1 MCVPYYYLGVFM
13 KSMVAVFFFSMVAMF
28 GRADAQLDVKIGGGA
43 LLDPTRAG
51 GHLSIEVPIGDLY
64 PTYLA
69 PFVEYYRGTTTLS
82 SVNITLETDVS
93 EIPAGVSL
101 IYKAPLSDRYG
112 TVFFGVGGG
121 VLHARGF
128 PVFIPVVIVLDD
140 GTPINVIDPETG
152 EVIMEPLIDPATG
165 ELATGTSTEALIAV
179 AGGMRFD
186 VAEGIGA
193 FVQGRWFR
201 AFASGST
208 NNFGFHAGLMFSL
221 GER

>member
-1 MCVPYYYLGVFM
+1 M
-13 KSMVAVFFFSMVAMF
+13 KSMVAVSLFMMIAMF
-28 GRADAQLDVKIGGGA
+28 GRADAQVDVKIGGGA
-43 LLDPTRAG
+43 LFDPMRAG
-51 GHLSIEVPIGDLY
+51 GHLSVEFPIGDLH

-69 PFVEYYRGTTTLS
+69 PFVEFYRKDG
-82 SVNITLETDVS
+82 IS

-112 TVFFGVGGG
+112 TVFFGVSGG

-128 PVFIPVVIVLDD
+128 PVIVPVGVNPV
-140 GTPINVIDPETG
+140 TG
-152 EVIMEPLIDPATG
+152 EVIMDLARDPTTG
-165 ELATGTSTEALIAV
+165 DFVTGTSTKALIAV

-208 NNFGFHAGLMFSL
+208 NNFGIHAGLMFSL
-221 GER
+221 GE

>member
-1 MCVPYYYLGVFM
+1 
-13 KSMVAVFFFSMVAMF
+13 MVAVFFLFMIAMF
-28 GRADAQLDVKIGGGA
+28 GRADAQLDVKIGGGT

-51 GHLSIEVPIGDLY
+51 GHLSIEFPIGDLY

-69 PFVEYYRGTTTLS
+69 PFVEYYRKSG
-82 SVNITLETDVS
+82 IS

-101 IYKAPLSDRYG
+101 IYKAPLSDHYG
-112 TVFFGVGGG
+112 TVFFGVSGG

-128 PVFIPVVIVLDD
+128 PVIEELLN
-140 GTPINVIDPETG
+140 GTLVYIIDPVTE
-152 EVIMEPLIDPATG
+152 EII
-165 ELATGTSTEALIAV
+165 TGTSTKALIAV

-186 VAEGIGA
+186 VSENIGA

-208 NNFGFHAGLMFSL
+208 NNFGIHAGLMFSL

>member
-1 MCVPYYYLGVFM
+1 M
-13 KSMVAVFFFSMVAMF
+13 KSMVAVFFFSMVAFF

-43 LLDPTRAG
+43 LLDPTRGG

-69 PFVEYYRGTTTLS
+69 PFVEYYRRT
-82 SVNITLETDVS
+82 ITLAATDKTLKT

-101 IYKAPLSDRYG
+101 VYKAPLSDRYG
-112 TVFFGVGGG
+112 TVFFGVAGG
-121 VLHARGF
+121 VLHTRGS
-128 PVFIPVVIVLDD
+128 PIVEILFD
-140 GTPINVIDPETG
+140 GTTVYAIDTATG
-152 EVIMEPLIDPATG
+152 EVVTE
-165 ELATGTSTEALIAV
+165 TSTEALIAV

-186 VAEGIGA
+186 VSEGIGA

-201 AFASGST
+201 AFASGTT
-208 NNFGFHAGLMFSL
+208 NNFGIHAGLMFSL

>member
-1 MCVPYYYLGVFM
+1 
-13 KSMVAVFFFSMVAMF
+13 MVAMF
-28 GRADAQLDVKIGGGA
+28 GQADAQLDVKIGGGA
-43 LLDPTRAG
+43 LLDPTRGG
-51 GHLSIEVPIGDLY
+51 GHLSVEVPIGDLY

-69 PFVEYYRGTTTLS
+69 PFVEFYRKSG
-82 SVNITLETDVS
+82 IS

-112 TVFFGVGGG
+112 TVFFGVAGG

-128 PVFIPVVIVLDD
+128 PVLVPVVLLLDD
-140 GTPINVIDPETG
+140 GTLINAVDPLTG
-152 EVIMEPLIDPATG
+152 EVIMQPSRDPATG
-165 ELATGTSTEALIAV
+165 EFVTGTSTEALIAV

-186 VAEGIGA
+186 VATGVGA

-208 NNFGFHAGLMFSL
+208 NNFGIHAGLMFSL

>member
-1 MCVPYYYLGVFM
+1 M
-13 KSMVAVFFFSMVAMF
+13 KSMVAVFFLFMIAFF
-28 GRADAQLDVKIGGGA
+28 GRADAQVDVKIGGGA
-43 LLDPTRAG
+43 LFDPTRAG
-51 GHLSIEVPIGDLY
+51 GHLSIEFPIGDLY

-69 PFVEYYRGTTTLS
+69 PFVEFYRKGG
-82 SVNITLETDVS
+82 IS

-101 IYKAPLSDRYG
+101 VYKAPLSDQYG
-112 TVFFGVGGG
+112 TVFFGVSGG

-128 PVFIPVVIVLDD
+128 PVLVPVGV
-140 GTPINVIDPETG
+140 DPVTG
-152 EVIMEPLIDPATG
+152 EVIVSLSRDPVTG
-165 ELATGTSTEALIAV
+165 EVITETSTEALIAV

-186 VAEGIGA
+186 VSEGIGA

-208 NNFGFHAGLMFSL
+208 NNFGIHAGLMFSL

>member
-1 MCVPYYYLGVFM
+1 M
-13 KSMVAVFFFSMVAMF
+13 KSMVAVIFFLMVAF
-28 GRADAQLDVKIGGGA
+28 LGRADAQVDVKIGGGA
-43 LLDPTRAG
+43 LLDPTRGG
-51 GHLSIEVPIGDLY
+51 GHLSIDFPIGDLY

-69 PFVEYYRGTTTLS
+69 PFVEFYRKDG
-82 SVNITLETDVS
+82 IS

-101 IYKAPLSDRYG
+101 VYKAPLSDRYG
-112 TVFFGVGGG
+112 TVFFGVAGG

-128 PVFIPVVIVLDD
+128 PVIVDVLFD
-140 GTPINVIDPETG
+140 GTVLYLVDTTTG
-152 EVIMEPLIDPATG
+152 DFVRE
-165 ELATGTSTEALIAV
+165 TSTEALIAV

-186 VAEGIGA
+186 VSEGIGA

-208 NNFGFHAGLMFSL
+208 NNFGIHTGLIFSL

>member
-1 MCVPYYYLGVFM
+1 M
-13 KSMVAVFFFSMVAMF
+13 KSMVAVFFFIIIAMF
-28 GRADAQLDVKIGGGA
+28 GRADAQVDVKIGGGA
-43 LLDPTRAG
+43 LFDPTRAG
-51 GHLSIEVPIGDLY
+51 GHLSIDFPIGDLY

-69 PFVEYYRGTTTLS
+69 PFVEFYRKDG
-82 SVNITLETDVS
+82 IS

-112 TVFFGVGGG
+112 TVFFGVAGG

-128 PVFIPVVIVLDD
+128 PVFAPVGV
-140 GTPINVIDPETG
+140 DPMTG
-152 EVIMEPLIDPATG
+152 DVMMDLLIDPATG
-165 ELATGTSTEALIAV
+165 EFVTGTSTEALLAV
-179 AGGMRFD
+179 AGGLRFD
-186 VAEGIGA
+186 VSEGIGA

-208 NNFGFHAGLMFSL
+208 NNFGIHAGLMFSL

>member
-1 MCVPYYYLGVFM
+1 M
-13 KSMVAVFFFSMVAMF
+13 KSMVAVVFFSLVAMF
-28 GRADAQLDVKIGGGA
+28 GRADAQVDVKIGGGA
-43 LLDPTRAG
+43 LLDPTRGG
-51 GHLSIEVPIGDLY
+51 GHLSIEIPIGDLY

-69 PFVEYYRGTTTLS
+69 PFVEFYRKGG
-82 SVNITLETDVS
+82 IS

-101 IYKAPLSDRYG
+101 VYKAPLSDHYG
-112 TVFFGVGGG
+112 TVFFGVSGG

-128 PVFIPVVIVLDD
+128 PVLVPVGV
-140 GTPINVIDPETG
+140 DPVTG
-152 EVIMEPLIDPATG
+152 EVIVSLSRDPVT
-165 ELATGTSTEALIAV
+165 EEVITETSTEALIAV

-186 VAEGIGA
+186 VSEGIGA

-208 NNFGFHAGLMFSL
+208 NNFGIHAGLMFSL

>member
-1 MCVPYYYLGVFM
+1 MCVPYYSEGVCM
-13 KSMVAVFFFSMVAMF
+13 KSMVVVSFFTMVAF
-28 GRADAQLDVKIGGGA
+28 LGRTDAQLDVKIGGGA
-43 LLDPTRAG
+43 LLDPTRGG

-69 PFVEYYRGTTTLS
+69 PFVEFYRKDG
-82 SVNITLETDVS
+82 IS

-101 IYKAPLSDRYG
+101 VYKAPLSDQYG
-112 TVFFGVGGG
+112 TVFFGVAGG

-128 PVFIPVVIVLDD
+128 PVIVDVLID
-140 GTPINVIDPETG
+140 GTVLYLVDTTTG
-152 EVIMEPLIDPATG
+152 DFVRE
-165 ELATGTSTEALIAV
+165 TSTEALIAV

-186 VAEGIGA
+186 VSEGIGA

-208 NNFGFHAGLMFSL
+208 NNFGIHAGLMFSL
-221 GER
+221 GE

>member
-1 MCVPYYYLGVFM
+1 M
-13 KSMVAVFFFSMVAMF
+13 KSMVAVFFLFMIAFF
-28 GRADAQLDVKIGGGA
+28 GRADAQVDVKIGGGA
-43 LLDPTRAG
+43 LFDPTRAG
-51 GHLSIEVPIGDLY
+51 GHLSIEFPIGDLY

-69 PFVEYYRGTTTLS
+69 PFVEFYRKGG
-82 SVNITLETDVS
+82 IS

-101 IYKAPLSDRYG
+101 VYKAPLSDQYG
-112 TVFFGVGGG
+112 TVFFGVSGG

-128 PVFIPVVIVLDD
+128 PVLVPVVLVLDD
-140 GTPINVIDPETG
+140 GTPINVVDPVTG
-152 EVIMEPLIDPATG
+152 EVIMDLSRDPVTG
-165 ELATGTSTEALIAV
+165 EVITGTSTEALIAV

-186 VAEGIGA
+186 VSEGIGA

-208 NNFGFHAGLMFSL
+208 NNFGIHAGLMFSL

>member
-1 MCVPYYYLGVFM
+1 MR
-13 KSMVAVFFFSMVAMF
+13 SMVVVFFLMMGAFF
-28 GRADAQLDVKIGGGA
+28 GRADAQLDAKIGGGA
-43 LLDPTRAG
+43 LFDPIRAG
-51 GHLSIEVPIGDLY
+51 GHLSIEIPIGDLY

-69 PFVEYYRGTTTLS
+69 PFVEYYRKSG
-82 SVNITLETDVS
+82 IS
-93 EIPAGVSL
+93 EIPAGISL

-128 PVFIPVVIVLDD
+128 PVIIPVVIVLDD
-140 GTPINVIDPETG
+140 GTPINVIDPVTG
-152 EVIMEPLIDPATG
+152 EVIMEQSIDPVTG
-165 ELATGTSTEALIAV
+165 EFVTGTATEALIAV

-208 NNFGFHAGLMFSL
+208 NNFGLHAGLMFSL

>member
-28 GRADAQLDVKIGGGA
+28 GQADAQLDVKIGGGA
-43 LLDPTRAG
+43 LLDPTRGG
-51 GHLSIEVPIGDLY
+51 GHLSIEIPIGDLY

-69 PFVEYYRGTTTLS
+69 PFVEYYRKNG
-82 SVNITLETDVS
+82 IS

-128 PVFIPVVIVLDD
+128 PVIEVLID
-140 GTPINVIDPETG
+140 GTRVF
-152 EVIMEPLIDPATG
+152 LIDPATG
-165 ELATGTSTEALIAV
+165 DFVTGKSTEALIAV

-186 VAEGIGA
+186 VSEGIGA

-208 NNFGFHAGLMFSL
+208 NNFGLHAGLMFSL

>member
-1 MCVPYYYLGVFM
+1 M
-13 KSMVAVFFFSMVAMF
+13 KSMVVVFFLSMVAMF
-28 GRADAQLDVKIGGGA
+28 GRADAQVDIKIGGGA
-43 LLDPTRAG
+43 LLDPTRGG
-51 GHLSIEVPIGDLY
+51 GHLSVEVPIGDLY

-69 PFVEYYRGTTTLS
+69 PFVEYYRKSG
-82 SVNITLETDVS
+82 IS

-101 IYKAPLSDRYG
+101 IYKAPLSDHYG
-112 TVFFGVGGG
+112 TMFFGVAGG

-128 PVFIPVVIVLDD
+128 PVLVPVVLLLDD
-140 GTPINVIDPETG
+140 GTLINAVNPVTG
-152 EVIMEPLIDPATG
+152 EVVMQPSMDSATG
-165 ELATGTSTEALIAV
+165 EVVTGTSTEALIAV

-208 NNFGFHAGLMFSL
+208 NNFGLHAGLMFSL

>member
-13 KSMVAVFFFSMVAMF
+13 KSMVVVFCLSMVAMF

-43 LLDPTRAG
+43 LLDPTRGG

-69 PFVEYYRGTTTLS
+69 PFVEYYRKSG
-82 SVNITLETDVS
+82 IS

-112 TVFFGVGGG
+112 TVFFGVAGG

-128 PVFIPVVIVLDD
+128 PVFIPAVIVLDD
-140 GTPINVIDPETG
+140 GTLINVIDPVTG
-152 EVIMEPLIDPATG
+152 EVIIEPSRDPVTG
-165 ELATGTSTEALIAV
+165 EFVTGTLTKAMIAV

-186 VAEGIGA
+186 VSEGIGA

-208 NNFGFHAGLMFSL
+208 NNFGIHAGLMFSL

>member
-1 MCVPYYYLGVFM
+1 M
-13 KSMVAVFFFSMVAMF
+13 KSMVAVFFLSMVAMF

-43 LLDPTRAG
+43 LLDPTRGG
-51 GHLSIEVPIGDLY
+51 GHLSIEIPIGDLY

-69 PFVEYYRGTTTLS
+69 PFVEYYRKNG
-82 SVNITLETDVS
+82 IS

-128 PVFIPVVIVLDD
+128 PVIEVLID
-140 GTPINVIDPETG
+140 GTRVF
-152 EVIMEPLIDPATG
+152 LIDPATG
-165 ELATGTSTEALIAV
+165 DFVTGKSTEALIAV

-186 VAEGIGA
+186 VSEGIGA